1 MVSSWLATAE
11 LYQTSLAAAE
21 RAVALDPLLAEGHAS
36 LGFVKL
42 HAQWDWAGAEAE
54 LRQAIA
60 LNPSYIPARQ
70 WLSTFLSSTGRFRE
84 ALPLA
89 EGAVQLDPLSILA
102 RVNLGNVF
110 MFADQAVEAERH
122 YRQAI
127 AMEPA
132 FESAQTWLAIALAAQ
147 GKEEAEP
154 VGRVAVSLN
163 ASDPAA
169 EAVMSMIYA
178 LLGRRQ
184 EAEEVLQRFVSLM
197 TATPLFVAFV
207 YGALGREAEMFEW
220 LERAYEAREQW
231 MYSIQGQVPFKAYRE
246 HPRFRELVRKM
257 GLPGGEQR

>member
-1 MVSSWLATAE
+1 
-11 LYQTSLAAAE
+11 
-21 RAVALDPLLAEGHAS
+21 
-36 LGFVKL
+36 
-42 HAQWDWAGAEAE
+42 
-54 LRQAIA
+54 
-60 LNPSYIPARQ
+60 
-70 WLSTFLSSTGRFRE
+70 
-84 ALPLA
+84 
-89 EGAVQLDPLSILA
+89 
-102 RVNLGNVF
+102 
-110 MFADQAVEAERH
+110 
-122 YRQAI
+122 
-127 AMEPA
+127 MEPG

-169 EAVMSMIYA
+169 EAVMAMIYA

-257 GLPGGEQR
+257 GLPGGEPR